1 MQKPGDVCENCREF
15 WEKQELE
22 PKVLQRIGSTIE
34 HKIIV
39 SACEY
44 CDGPA
49 LEIYRARKD
58 AA

>member
-15 WEKQELE
+15 WEKQDKE
-22 PKVLQRIGSTIE
+22 PKVLQRVGSTQE
-34 HKIIV
+34 HKLIV
-39 SACEY
+39 PVCEY

-49 LEIYRARKD
+49 LEFHRQRKD